1 MDIPFKDVVFDT
13 SDAHRSA
20 LSLLPLLFPDRKI
33 DEIRISALTQGTTN
47 GLFKV
52 TVNASTADAV
62 LIKVYGD
69 GTDITIDREKELR
82 LHKLLA
88 ERQLSSSP
96 LVRFSNGHA
105 YQFISGRVC
114 SEGDMSETRI
124 FRGVARELARWH
136 ATLPTADPKEV
147 LTYKPGVWSTAKKW
161 LDAISK
167 HPHRSQAEIDD
178 LHEKFKYLADALLST
193 DVSEPLVLAHG
204 DLLCANIIVQESGDG
219 SDVASVRFID
229 YEHAT
234 YCPRAFELANH
245 FAEWTG
251 FDCDYDLLPK
261 TSTRRA
267 FIAEYL
273 TTHAELC
280 REHNIPT
287 VNDASVDHLMRQVD
301 DHRGFP
307 GFYWGLCALIQ
318 AETATRT
325 IDFDYAGV
333 FLFVH
338 ILLFL
343 DYGYRAFIMAVAGRF
358 LSSIG
363 ADVLWRSSRDLK
375 ILILLRFIR
384 LLGYGGTTLVLAL
397 YLNAL
402 GFQDTQIGLFMTL
415 TLVGDLAISFIL
427 TWVGDRVGVRVTAV
441 VGALLMSAGGV
452 AFAYFE
458 NFWLLLLASI
468 VAVINPSANEIDPFK
483 AIEESAI
490 ARLSTAHTCND
501 MFAWWS
507 MLGMFG
513 TAASNLLTGWL
524 INALEDN
531 GMKKLD
537 CHRIIFLSYAG
548 IGLLKLLCSL
558 LLSSEVEQ
566 MPLQKESCSTPQ
578 YGILTP
584 AEDETAPLLDDNNSG
599 YGEVTDTQAQVLV
612 AAQEKRLF
620 TPASFAFMWKLSLAL
635 ILDFVGSGLAQISW
649 MTYFFKREYDM
660 PEGAL
665 GSATFTAGI
674 ISSVLNLASSPLSRA
689 IGQVQTMVLCHT
701 VNSISLLM
709 VSVPGNKYIALVIF
723 IFRIV
728 TREIDNAP
736 RQAFISAGVLD
747 HERTSAM
754 GVVNITKT
762 IGSCLGL
769 YITGLFAGLDKFW
782 LAFILAGA
790 LKLSYNVLI
799 LAFFWKRR

>member
-1 MDIPFKDVVFDT
+1 MRV
-13 SDAHRSA
+13 
-20 LSLLPLLFPDRKI
+20 
-33 DEIRISALTQGTTN
+33 SALTQGTTN
-47 GLFKV
+47 GV
-52 TVNASTADAV
+52 TIDASTADAV

-82 LHKLLA
+82 VHKLLA

-114 SEGDMSETRI
+114 SEGDMPETRI

-167 HPHRSQAEIDD
+167 HPHRSKAEIDN

-193 DVSEPLVLAHG
+193 DMSEPLVLAHG

-219 SDVASVRFID
+219 IDVASVRFID

-251 FDCDYDLLPK
+251 FDCDYTLLPK

-280 REHNIPT
+280 REHNTDVPT

-318 AETATRT
+318 AETATGT
-325 IDFDYAGV
+325 IDFDYAG
-333 FLFVH
+333 
-338 ILLFL
+338 I
-343 DYGYRAFIMAVAGRF
+343 IMAIAGRF

-402 GFQDTQIGLFMTL
+402 GFHDTQIGLFMTL

-427 TWVGDRVGVRVTAV
+427 TWVGDRVGVRLTAV

-490 ARLSTAHTCND
+490 ARLSTSYTCND

-531 GMKKLD
+531 GMKKVD
-537 CHRIIFLSYAG
+537 CHRIIFLGYAG

-558 LLSSEVEQ
+558 FLSPEVEQ

-578 YGILTP
+578 SGILTP
-584 AEDETAPLLDDNNSG
+584 EEEASDDETAPLLDDDNSG
-599 YGEVTDTQAQVLV
+599 YGAVTQTQAQ
-612 AAQEKRLF
+612 AIATAQEKRLF
-620 TPASFAFMWKLSLAL
+620 TPSSFTFMWKLSLAL

-674 ISSVLNLASSPLSRA
+674 ISSVLNLVSSPLSRA

>member
-1 MDIPFKDVVFDT
+1 MAI
-13 SDAHRSA
+13 
-20 LSLLPLLFPDRKI
+20 
-33 DEIRISALTQGTTN
+33 
-47 GLFKV
+47 
-52 TVNASTADAV
+52 AS
-62 LIKVYGD
+62 
-69 GTDITIDREKELR
+69 
-82 LHKLLA
+82 
-88 ERQLSSSP
+88 
-96 LVRFSNGHA
+96 
-105 YQFISGRVC
+105 
-114 SEGDMSETRI
+114 
-124 FRGVARELARWH
+124 
-136 ATLPTADPKEV
+136 
-147 LTYKPGVWSTAKKW
+147 
-161 LDAISK
+161 
-167 HPHRSQAEIDD
+167 
-178 LHEKFKYLADALLST
+178 
-193 DVSEPLVLAHG
+193 
-204 DLLCANIIVQESGDG
+204 
-219 SDVASVRFID
+219 
-229 YEHAT
+229 
-234 YCPRAFELANH
+234 
-245 FAEWTG
+245 
-251 FDCDYDLLPK
+251 
-261 TSTRRA
+261 
-267 FIAEYL
+267 
-273 TTHAELC
+273 
-280 REHNIPT
+280 
-287 VNDASVDHLMRQVD
+287 
-301 DHRGFP
+301 
-307 GFYWGLCALIQ
+307 
-318 AETATRT
+318 
-325 IDFDYAGV
+325 
-333 FLFVH
+333 
-338 ILLFL
+338 
-343 DYGYRAFIMAVAGRF
+343 RF

-402 GFQDTQIGLFMTL
+402 GFHDTQIGLFMTL

-427 TWVGDRVGVRVTAV
+427 TWVGDRVGVRLTAV
-441 VGALLMSAGGV
+441 IGALLMSAGGV
-452 AFAYFE
+452 AFAFFE

-524 INALEDN
+524 INALEDT
-531 GMKKLD
+531 GVKKVD

-548 IGLLKLLCSL
+548 IGLFKLLCSL

-566 MPLQKESCSTPQ
+566 MPFQKEDCATPQ
-578 YGILTP
+578 SGILTP
-584 AEDETAPLLDDNNSG
+584 PEEDEHAPLLDDSNSG
-599 YGEVTDTQAQVLV
+599 YGAVAETQAQVIIT
-612 AAQEKRLF
+612 APEKRLF
-620 TPASFAFMWKLSLAL
+620 TPASFDFMWKLSLAL
-635 ILDFVGSGLAQISW
+635 IFDFVGSGLAQISW

-701 VNSISLLM
+701 INSISLLM
-709 VSVPGNKYIALVIF
+709 VSVPGNKYIALIIF

-769 YITGLFAGLDKFW
+769 YMTGLFAGLDKFW

>member
-1 MDIPFKDVVFDT
+1 
-13 SDAHRSA
+13 
-20 LSLLPLLFPDRKI
+20 
-33 DEIRISALTQGTTN
+33 
-47 GLFKV
+47 
-52 TVNASTADAV
+52 
-62 LIKVYGD
+62 
-69 GTDITIDREKELR
+69 
-82 LHKLLA
+82 
-88 ERQLSSSP
+88 
-96 LVRFSNGHA
+96 
-105 YQFISGRVC
+105 
-114 SEGDMSETRI
+114 
-124 FRGVARELARWH
+124 
-136 ATLPTADPKEV
+136 
-147 LTYKPGVWSTAKKW
+147 
-161 LDAISK
+161 
-167 HPHRSQAEIDD
+167 
-178 LHEKFKYLADALLST
+178 
-193 DVSEPLVLAHG
+193 
-204 DLLCANIIVQESGDG
+204 
-219 SDVASVRFID
+219 
-229 YEHAT
+229 
-234 YCPRAFELANH
+234 
-245 FAEWTG
+245 
-251 FDCDYDLLPK
+251 
-261 TSTRRA
+261 
-267 FIAEYL
+267 
-273 TTHAELC
+273 
-280 REHNIPT
+280 
-287 VNDASVDHLMRQVD
+287 
-301 DHRGFP
+301 
-307 GFYWGLCALIQ
+307 
-318 AETATRT
+318 
-325 IDFDYAGV
+325 
-333 FLFVH
+333 
-338 ILLFL
+338 
-343 DYGYRAFIMAVAGRF
+343 MAVAGRF

-402 GFQDTQIGLFMTL
+402 GFHDTQIGLFMTL

-427 TWVGDRVGVRVTAV
+427 TWVGDRVGVRLTAV

-468 VAVINPSANEIDPFK
+468 FAVINP
-483 AIEESAI
+483 
-490 ARLSTAHTCND
+490 STAHTCND

-531 GMKKLD
+531 GMKKVD

-558 LLSSEVEQ
+558 FLSSEVEQ

-578 YGILTP
+578 SGILTP
-584 AEDETAPLLDDNNSG
+584 EEEASDDETAPLLDDNSSG
-599 YGEVTDTQAQVLV
+599 YGAVTQTQAQVL
-612 AAQEKRLF
+612 ATAQEKRLF
-620 TPASFAFMWKLSLAL
+620 TPSSFTFMWKLSLAL